1 MNIKQLTGI
10 EGAKNATGLTV
21 IIDIMRAATVEAYA
35 FGQGA
40 KHIIPVATKEEAF
53 LLKKQDPSILL
64 MGEEHGIKIP
74 GFDFGNSP
82 TEIVEVDLTGKTLV
96 HRSTSGTQGLVN
108 AAKAS
113 ELIFGSFVTCSA
125 IIRYIKKSKHE
136 EVSIVAIDGEDS
148 IFAKYLEDSLNEK
161 KTDKEK
167 VKQELY
173 NHPGTEWFSDPKRPD
188 FPESDINY
196 ALDFDKFNFLCLV
209 EKTGGSL
216 VTSKVEM

>member
-1 MNIKQLTGI
+1 MKIKQLAGI
-10 EGAKNATGLTV
+10 EGAKKATGLTV

-40 KHIIPVATKEEAF
+40 KRIIPVATKEEAF

-82 TEIVEVDLTGKTLV
+82 TEIVEKDLTGKTLV
-96 HRSTSGTQGLVN
+96 HRTTSGTQGLVN
-108 AAKAS
+108 AVNAT

-125 IIRYIKKSKHE
+125 IIRYIKKYNYQD
-136 EVSIVAIDGEDS
+136 VSIVAMDSEDS
-148 IFAKYLEDSLNEK
+148 IFANFLEDSLNEEQVN
-161 KTDKEK
+161 KEK
-167 VKQELY
+167 VKQALY
-173 NHPGTEWFSDPKRPD
+173 TDPGTQWFSDPQKPE
-188 FPESDINY
+188 FPESDIDY

-209 EKTGGSL
+209 Q
-216 VTSKVEM
+216 KVNGTLITNRVKA